1 VNKHLAQQKN
11 KGGQGGAVYDDDDES
26 KRDLTLD
33 SMWKKIREY
42 LGEPGAETR

>member
-1 VNKHLAQQKN
+1 MNKHLAQQK
-11 KGGQGGAVYDDDDES
+11 KGGQGAAAYDEDDES
-26 KRDLTLD
+26 KRDLNLD